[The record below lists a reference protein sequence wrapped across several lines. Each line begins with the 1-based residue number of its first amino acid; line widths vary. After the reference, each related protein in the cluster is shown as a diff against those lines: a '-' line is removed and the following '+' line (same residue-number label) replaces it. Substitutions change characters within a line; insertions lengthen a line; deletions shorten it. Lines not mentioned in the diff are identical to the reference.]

1 MNYLV
6 TKKSANKLTNAEISS
21 GINIEKSDF
30 KNGGLAMT
38 VYLLAGIVLGGLAL
52 FIIIS
57 LMSIK
62 KSKTEIEKMFK

>member
-1 MNYLV
+1 
-6 TKKSANKLTNAEISS
+6 
-21 GINIEKSDF
+21 
-30 KNGGLAMT
+30 MT

-62 KSKTEIEKMFK
+62 KSKSEIEKMFK